1 MRKEIIITPPKPDER
16 VLERAVARG
25 IKAVYMD
32 PEKIPEK
39 FRGKVEVYYE
49 SESADWRIVRDS
61 SSISEKAVPEIA
73 LRSPEDYE
81 KILAAARMGAKSII
95 VRAEDLKIITLE
107 NLIADL
113 APLGTR
119 IIAAA
124 SPLEIE
130 TLSGVLEKGV
140 DGILVPVNSP
150 DEVDLVVDQVSAPS
164 RLELGEA
171 EVVEVRD
178 VGLGERACIDTT
190 SMLGS
195 GEGMLVGS
203 TSNLLALIHNESP
216 GSALTSPRPFRVNA
230 GAIHS
235 YTLAPDSSTRYLS
248 ELRTGDRVL
257 IVSKRGARVV
267 SIGRVKI
274 ERRPLRLVR
283 LRLGDIEGSVIIQN
297 AETIMLL
304 APDEALIPATEIKPG
319 DRVLAHAPEA
329 GARHFGRAVD
339 EFIIE
344 R

>member
-1 MRKEIIITPPKPDER
+1 MRKEIIIAPSKPDEGI
-16 VLERAVARG
+16 LERAVARG
-25 IKAVYMD
+25 IKAVYID
-32 PEKIPEK
+32 PEKIPER
-39 FRGKVEVYYE
+39 FRSKIEVYHE
-49 SESADWRIVRDS
+49 SELADWRIVRDLS
-61 SSISEKAVPEIA
+61 RVSENVILEIV
-73 LRSPEDYE
+73 LRAPEDYE
-81 KILAAARMGAKSII
+81 KIIMAAKMGAKSII
-95 VRAEDLKIITLE
+95 VRAEDLKIIALE

-119 IIAAA
+119 IIAIA

-164 RLELGEA
+164 KLELGEA

-190 SMLGS
+190 SILVA

-203 TSNLLALIHNESP
+203 TSSLLALIHNESP
-216 GSALTSPRPFRVNA
+216 GSALTAPRPFRVNA

-235 YTLAPDSSTRYLS
+235 YTLAPDGSTRYLS
-248 ELRTGDRVL
+248 ELRAGDRILV
-257 IVSKRGARVV
+257 VSKRGARVV

-274 ERRPLRLVR
+274 ERRPLRLIRVR
-283 LRLGDIEGSVIIQN
+283 MGDVEGSVIVQN

-304 APDEALIPATEIKPG
+304 APDEALIPATKIKPG
-319 DRVLAHAPEA
+319 DRILAHTPRTK
-329 GARHFGRAVD
+329 ARHFGRAVD